1 MEAHQNK
8 KNQIHQ
14 IERQIDSILTGKQ
27 DNSSNDQLQLNNN
40 NQDISEDPTTVRNKR
55 LQTAANDLAGQM
67 KKAKHRHLTKRDISL
82 KLSIS
87 DEWNEMTAIR
97 IERLIVK
104 TW

>member
-8 KNQIHQ
+8 KNEIHQ

-40 NQDISEDPTTVRNKR
+40 NQDISQDPTAARDKA
-55 LQTAANDLAGQM
+55 LQTAANELAGQM
-67 KKAKHRHLTKRDISL
+67 KKTKHRHPTKRDIAM

-87 DEWNEMTAIR
+87 DKWNKMTANR
-97 IERLIVK
+97 IERIIVK